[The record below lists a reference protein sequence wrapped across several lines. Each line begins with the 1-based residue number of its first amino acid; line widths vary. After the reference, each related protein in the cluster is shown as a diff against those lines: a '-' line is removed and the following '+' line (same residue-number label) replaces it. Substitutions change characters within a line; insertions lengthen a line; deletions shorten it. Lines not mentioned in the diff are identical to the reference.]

1 MSRDCLLCGAM
12 ICGCEEDSSGE
23 ALSTIFGLCESCSEG
38 LADRCDE
45 RWEGRDGDYIGTVT
59 HEANKQHFA
68 RAFAYLD
75 SLQKE
80 RAS

>member
-12 ICGCEEDSSGE
+12 ICGCWWHTGRISMAG
-23 ALSTIFGLCESCSEG
+23 IYGLCLSCS
-38 LADRCDE
+38 LAV
-45 RWEGRDGDYIGTVT
+45 G
-59 HEANKQHFA
+59 A
-68 RAFAYLD
+68 RAGEKVVANGDDHTFTHYASEARINRVARYLD

>member
-12 ICGCEEDSSGE
+12 ICGCAEHRSQLSLKSVYGMCDTCAKGLATRSGE
-23 ALSTIFGLCESCSEG
+23 RSGPREDELTTKKYQ
-38 LADRCDE
+38 LAP
-45 RWEGRDGDYIGTVT
+45 
-59 HEANKQHFA
+59 
-68 RAFAYLD
+68 RATFVRAQTYLD